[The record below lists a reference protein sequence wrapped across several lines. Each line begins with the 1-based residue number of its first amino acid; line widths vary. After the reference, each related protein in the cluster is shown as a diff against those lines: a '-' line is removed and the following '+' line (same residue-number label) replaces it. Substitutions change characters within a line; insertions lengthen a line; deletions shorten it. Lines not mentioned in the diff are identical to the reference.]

1 MCMFKSMLLLKD
13 KVFCPNYDSHEDM
26 INETGMEHGP
36 MRENF
41 VRVEITPPD
50 DDLTVPIDKWEYK
63 VDQDYL
69 PEWYVEEVDKP
80 RCFDALKAW
89 AVKHILVGQ
98 DVPEV
103 KQGEFVVL
111 VNCNT
116 GIVKGTVQEVRGG
129 TVQEVWDGGT
139 VQEVRGGTVQEVWDG
154 GTVQKVRYG
163 GTVQKVR
170 YGGTVQEVW
179 DGATVQEVWYG
190 GTVQEVRGGTV
201 QKVRYGGTVQE
212 VWDGATVQ
220 EVWDG
225 GTVQKVRYGGTVQEV
240 WDGGTVQEVRGGTV
254 QEVWDGGTVQKQTG
268 GIVIYADGCIS
279 VCNKNFYR
287 LITPEEMK

>member
-50 DDLTVPIDKWEYK
+50 DDLTVPIDKWKYK

-129 TVQEVWDGGT
+129 TVQKVWDGGTVQKVWDGGT
-139 VQEVRGGTVQEVWDG
+139 VQEVWG
-154 GTVQKVRYG
+154 GTVQKV
-163 GTVQKVR
+163 
-170 YGGTVQEVW
+170 W
-179 DGATVQEVWYG
+179 D
-190 GTVQEVRGGTV
+190 
-201 QKVRYGGTVQE
+201 
-212 VWDGATVQ
+212 
-220 EVWDG
+220 
-225 GTVQKVRYGGTVQEV
+225 
-240 WDGGTVQEVRGGTV
+240 
-254 QEVWDGGTVQKQTG
+254 GTVQKQTG

-279 VCNKNFYR
+279 VCNKNLYR

>member
-116 GIVKGTVQEVRGG
+116 GIVKGTVQKVR
-129 TVQEVWDGGT
+129 GGT
-139 VQEVRGGTVQEVWDG
+139 VQEVRGGTVQEVWGGGTVQKVWDGTVQEVWDGTVQEVRDG
-154 GTVQKVRYG
+154 GTVQKVRAG

-170 YGGTVQEVW
+170 
-179 DGATVQEVWYG
+179 A
-190 GTVQEVRGGTV
+190 
-201 QKVRYGGTVQE
+201 
-212 VWDGATVQ
+212 
-220 EVWDG
+220 
-225 GTVQKVRYGGTVQEV
+225 
-240 WDGGTVQEVRGGTV
+240 
-254 QEVWDGGTVQKQTG
+254 GGTVQKQIG
-268 GIVIYADGCIS
+268 GIVIYADGRIS
-279 VCNKNFYR
+279 VCNKSFYR

>member
-116 GIVKGTVQEVRGG
+116 GIVKGTVQEVLG
-129 TVQEVWDGGT
+129 
-139 VQEVRGGTVQEVWDG
+139 GGTVQEVWDG
-154 GTVQKVRYG
+154 GTVQKV
-163 GTVQKVR
+163 
-170 YGGTVQEVW
+170 
-179 DGATVQEVWYG
+179 
-190 GTVQEVRGGTV
+190 
-201 QKVRYGGTVQE
+201 
-212 VWDGATVQ
+212 
-220 EVWDG
+220 WDG
-225 GTVQKVRYGGTVQEV
+225 GTVQKVWGGTVQKV
-240 WDGGTVQEVRGGTV
+240 LGGGTVQKVWGGGTV
-254 QEVWDGGTVQKQTG
+254 QKVLGGGTVQKQTG

-279 VCNKNFYR
+279 VCNKSFYR

>member
-89 AVKHILVGQ
+89 AVKHILIGQ
-98 DVPEV
+98 EVPEV
-103 KQGEFVVL
+103 KQDEFVML

-116 GIVKGTVQEVRGG
+116 GIVKGTVKEVLGG
-129 TVQEVWDGGT
+129 TVQEVLDGTVQKVRAGGTVQEVSDGGTVQEVWAGGTVQKVWDGGT
-139 VQEVRGGTVQEVWDG
+139 VQE
-154 GTVQKVRYG
+154 
-163 GTVQKVR
+163 
-170 YGGTVQEVW
+170 
-179 DGATVQEVWYG
+179 
-190 GTVQEVRGGTV
+190 
-201 QKVRYGGTVQE
+201 
-212 VWDGATVQ
+212 
-220 EVWDG
+220 
-225 GTVQKVRYGGTVQEV
+225 
-240 WDGGTVQEVRGGTV
+240 
-254 QEVWDGGTVQKQTG
+254 QTG

>member
-50 DDLTVPIDKWEYK
+50 DDLTVPIDKWKYK

-116 GIVKGTVQEVRGG
+116 GIVKGTVQK
-129 TVQEVWDGGT
+129 VWGGGT
-139 VQEVRGGTVQEVWDG
+139 VQEVRGGGTVQEVWCGGTVQKVWGGGTVQEVLGGTVQKVLGGGTVQKVLGGTVQEVWCGGTVQEVWGGTVQKVWGGGTVQKVLG
-154 GTVQKVRYG
+154 GTVQKVR
-163 GTVQKVR
+163 
-170 YGGTVQEVW
+170 
-179 DGATVQEVWYG
+179 
-190 GTVQEVRGGTV
+190 
-201 QKVRYGGTVQE
+201 
-212 VWDGATVQ
+212 
-220 EVWDG
+220 
-225 GTVQKVRYGGTVQEV
+225 
-240 WDGGTVQEVRGGTV
+240 
-254 QEVWDGGTVQKQTG
+254 GGTVQKQTG

>member
-41 VRVEITPPD
+41 VRVEITPPH

-116 GIVKGTVQEVRGG
+116 GIVKGTVQKVWGG
-129 TVQEVWDGGT
+129 TVQKVRGGGTVQKVWDGGT
-139 VQEVRGGTVQEVWDG
+139 VQEVLDGTVQKVRGG
-154 GTVQKVRYG
+154 GTVQKV
-163 GTVQKVR
+163 
-170 YGGTVQEVW
+170 W
-179 DGATVQEVWYG
+179 
-190 GTVQEVRGGTV
+190 
-201 QKVRYGGTVQE
+201 
-212 VWDGATVQ
+212 
-220 EVWDG
+220 
-225 GTVQKVRYGGTVQEV
+225 
-240 WDGGTVQEVRGGTV
+240 GGTV
-254 QEVWDGGTVQKQTG
+254 QEVWDGGTVQKQIG
-268 GIVIYADGCIS
+268 GIVIYADGRIS
-279 VCNKNFYR
+279 VCNKNFY
-287 LITPEEMK
+287 LLVTPEATK

>member
-13 KVFCPNYDSHEDM
+13 KVFCPNYDSHEAM

-50 DDLTVPIDKWEYK
+50 DDLTVPIDKWKYK

-116 GIVKGTVQEVRGG
+116 GIVKGTVQKVLGGTVQKVLGGTVQEVWDG

-139 VQEVRGGTVQEVWDG
+139 VQKVWAGGTVQEVWAGGTVQKVWDGGTVQEVWDG
-154 GTVQKVRYG
+154 GTVQKV
-163 GTVQKVR
+163 
-170 YGGTVQEVW
+170 
-179 DGATVQEVWYG
+179 
-190 GTVQEVRGGTV
+190 
-201 QKVRYGGTVQE
+201 
-212 VWDGATVQ
+212 
-220 EVWDG
+220 WDG
-225 GTVQKVRYGGTVQEV
+225 GTVQK
-240 WDGGTVQEVRGGTV
+240 
-254 QEVWDGGTVQKQTG
+254 VWDGGTVQKQTG

>member
-41 VRVEITPPD
+41 VRVEITPPH

-116 GIVKGTVQEVRGG
+116 GIVKGTVQKVWGG
-129 TVQEVWDGGT
+129 TVQEVWG
-139 VQEVRGGTVQEVWDG
+139 GGTVQEVWDG
-154 GTVQKVRYG
+154 GTVQKVLDGTVQKVLDG
-163 GTVQKVR
+163 GTVQKVWGGTVQKVW
-170 YGGTVQEVW
+170 GGTVQEVW
-179 DGATVQEVWYG
+179 G
-190 GTVQEVRGGTV
+190 GGTV
-201 QKVRYGGTVQE
+201 QKVL
-212 VWDGATVQ
+212 
-220 EVWDG
+220 DG
-225 GTVQKVRYGGTVQEV
+225 GTVQKVWG
-240 WDGGTVQEVRGGTV
+240 
-254 QEVWDGGTVQKQTG
+254 GGTVQKQTG

>member
-89 AVKHILVGQ
+89 AVKHILIGQ
-98 DVPEV
+98 EVPEV
-103 KQGEFVVL
+103 KQDEFVML

-116 GIVKGTVQEVRGG
+116 GIVKGTVKEVLGGTVQEVRAGG
-129 TVQEVWDGGT
+129 TVQEVWD
-139 VQEVRGGTVQEVWDG
+139 GGTVQEVWDG
-154 GTVQKVRYG
+154 GTVQKVRAG

-170 YGGTVQEVW
+170 
-179 DGATVQEVWYG
+179 A
-190 GTVQEVRGGTV
+190 
-201 QKVRYGGTVQE
+201 
-212 VWDGATVQ
+212 
-220 EVWDG
+220 
-225 GTVQKVRYGGTVQEV
+225 
-240 WDGGTVQEVRGGTV
+240 
-254 QEVWDGGTVQKQTG
+254 GGTVQKQTG
-268 GIVIYADGCIS
+268 GIVIYADGRIS
-279 VCNKNFYR
+279 VCNKSFYR

>member
-50 DDLTVPIDKWEYK
+50 DDLTVPIDKWKYK

-116 GIVKGTVQEVRGG
+116 GIVKGTVKVY
-129 TVQEVWDGGT
+129 
-139 VQEVRGGTVQEVWDG
+139 G

-163 GTVQKVR
+163 GTVQKV
-170 YGGTVQEVW
+170 YG
-179 DGATVQEVWYG
+179 
-190 GTVQEVRGGTV
+190 
-201 QKVRYGGTVQE
+201 
-212 VWDGATVQ
+212 
-220 EVWDG
+220 
-225 GTVQKVRYGGTVQEV
+225 GGTVQEV
-240 WDGGTVQEVRGGTV
+240 WDGGTVREVRGGTV
-254 QEVWDGGTVQKQTG
+254 QEVRGGGTVREVWDDGTVQEQTG
-268 GIVIYADGCIS
+268 GIVIYADGRIS

>member
-1 MCMFKSMLLLKD
+1 M
-13 KVFCPNYDSHEDM
+13 
-26 INETGMEHGP
+26 
-36 MRENF
+36 
-41 VRVEITPPD
+41 
-50 DDLTVPIDKWEYK
+50 
-63 VDQDYL
+63 

-116 GIVKGTVQEVRGG
+116 GIVKGTVQEVL
-129 TVQEVWDGGT
+129 
-139 VQEVRGGTVQEVWDG
+139 GGTVQEVWDG
-154 GTVQKVRYG
+154 GTVQKVRGG
-163 GTVQKVR
+163 GTVQK
-170 YGGTVQEVW
+170 
-179 DGATVQEVWYG
+179 
-190 GTVQEVRGGTV
+190 
-201 QKVRYGGTVQE
+201 
-212 VWDGATVQ
+212 
-220 EVWDG
+220 
-225 GTVQKVRYGGTVQEV
+225 
-240 WDGGTVQEVRGGTV
+240 
-254 QEVWDGGTVQKQTG
+254 VWDGGTVQKQTG

>member
-41 VRVEITPPD
+41 VRVEITPPH

-116 GIVKGTVQEVRGG
+116 GIVKGTVREVRGGTVQEVRGGGTVQKVRSGGTVQKVLGGGTVQKVWGGGTVQEVLDGGTVQKVWGGTVQEVRAGGTVQEVWAGGTVQKVRSCG

-139 VQEVRGGTVQEVWDG
+139 VQEVRGGTVQEVWAG
-154 GTVQKVRYG
+154 GTVQKV
-163 GTVQKVR
+163 
-170 YGGTVQEVW
+170 W
-179 DGATVQEVWYG
+179 
-190 GTVQEVRGGTV
+190 
-201 QKVRYGGTVQE
+201 
-212 VWDGATVQ
+212 
-220 EVWDG
+220 
-225 GTVQKVRYGGTVQEV
+225 
-240 WDGGTVQEVRGGTV
+240 
-254 QEVWDGGTVQKQTG
+254 GGTVQKQTG

-287 LITPEEMK
+287 LVTPEATK

>member
-50 DDLTVPIDKWEYK
+50 DDLTVPIDKWKYK

-116 GIVKGTVQEVRGG
+116 GIVKGTVQKVWDGTVQKVWGGTVQKVWGG

-139 VQEVRGGTVQEVWDG
+139 VQEVWGGGTVQEVWDG
-154 GTVQKVRYG
+154 GTVQKV
-163 GTVQKVR
+163 
-170 YGGTVQEVW
+170 W
-179 DGATVQEVWYG
+179 D
-190 GTVQEVRGGTV
+190 
-201 QKVRYGGTVQE
+201 
-212 VWDGATVQ
+212 
-220 EVWDG
+220 
-225 GTVQKVRYGGTVQEV
+225 
-240 WDGGTVQEVRGGTV
+240 GGTV
-254 QEVWDGGTVQKQTG
+254 QEVWDGGTVQKVWGGGTVQEQFG
-268 GIVIYADGCIS
+268 GIVIYADGRIS

>member
-50 DDLTVPIDKWEYK
+50 DDLTVPIDKWEYN

-89 AVKHILVGQ
+89 AVKHILIGQ
-98 DVPEV
+98 EVPEV
-103 KQGEFVVL
+103 KQDEFVVL

-116 GIVKGTVQEVRGG
+116 GIVKGTVQEVWGGTVQKVWGGG
-129 TVQEVWDGGT
+129 TVQEVLGGGTVQKVWDGGT
-139 VQEVRGGTVQEVWDG
+139 VQEVRGGGTVQKVWGGTVQKVLGGGTVQEVWDG
-154 GTVQKVRYG
+154 GTVQKVLDG
-163 GTVQKVR
+163 GTVQKVWG
-170 YGGTVQEVW
+170 GGTVQEVW
-179 DGATVQEVWYG
+179 DG
-190 GTVQEVRGGTV
+190 
-201 QKVRYGGTVQE
+201 TVQE
-212 VWDGATVQ
+212 VWDG
-220 EVWDG
+220 
-225 GTVQKVRYGGTVQEV
+225 TVQKVLG
-240 WDGGTVQEVRGGTV
+240 
-254 QEVWDGGTVQKQTG
+254 GGTVQKQTG

>member
-36 MRENF
+36 LRENF

-89 AVKHILVGQ
+89 AVKHILIGQ
-98 DVPEV
+98 EVPEV
-103 KQGEFVVL
+103 KQDEFVML

-116 GIVKGTVQEVRGG
+116 GIVKGTVKEVLGGTVQKVRGG
-129 TVQEVWDGGT
+129 TVQEVRD
-139 VQEVRGGTVQEVWDG
+139 GGTVQEVWDG
-154 GTVQKVRYG
+154 GTVQK
-163 GTVQKVR
+163 
-170 YGGTVQEVW
+170 
-179 DGATVQEVWYG
+179 
-190 GTVQEVRGGTV
+190 
-201 QKVRYGGTVQE
+201 
-212 VWDGATVQ
+212 
-220 EVWDG
+220 
-225 GTVQKVRYGGTVQEV
+225 
-240 WDGGTVQEVRGGTV
+240 
-254 QEVWDGGTVQKQTG
+254 VWDGGTVQKQTG
-268 GIVIYADGCIS
+268 GIVIYADGRIS
-279 VCNKNFYR
+279 VCNKSFYR

>member
-50 DDLTVPIDKWEYK
+50 DDLTVPIDKWKYK

-89 AVKHILVGQ
+89 AVKHILIGQ
-98 DVPEV
+98 EVPEV
-103 KQGEFVVL
+103 KQDEFVML

-116 GIVKGTVQEVRGG
+116 GIVKGTVKEVLGGTVQKVRGGGTVQEVRAGG
-129 TVQEVWDGGT
+129 TVQEVWAGGT
-139 VQEVRGGTVQEVWDG
+139 VQKVRAGGTVQEVWDG
-154 GTVQKVRYG
+154 GTVQKVRAG
-163 GTVQKVR
+163 GTVQKV
-170 YGGTVQEVW
+170 W
-179 DGATVQEVWYG
+179 A
-190 GTVQEVRGGTV
+190 
-201 QKVRYGGTVQE
+201 
-212 VWDGATVQ
+212 
-220 EVWDG
+220 
-225 GTVQKVRYGGTVQEV
+225 GGTVQEV
-240 WDGGTVQEVRGGTV
+240 WDGGTVQEVWSGTVQEVRGGTV
-254 QEVWDGGTVQKQTG
+254 QKVRDGGTVQEVWSGTVQEVRGGGTVQKVWDGGTVQKQTG
-268 GIVIYADGCIS
+268 GIVIYADGRIS
-279 VCNKNFYR
+279 VCNKSFYR

>member
-89 AVKHILVGQ
+89 AVKHILIGQ
-98 DVPEV
+98 EVPEV
-103 KQGEFVVL
+103 KQDEFVML

-116 GIVKGTVQEVRGG
+116 GIVKGTVQKVLGG
-129 TVQEVWDGGT
+129 TVQEVRDGGT
-139 VQEVRGGTVQEVWDG
+139 VQEVRDGGTVQEVWGG
-154 GTVQKVRYG
+154 GTVQKV
-163 GTVQKVR
+163 
-170 YGGTVQEVW
+170 W
-179 DGATVQEVWYG
+179 G
-190 GTVQEVRGGTV
+190 GTVQEVRV
-201 QKVRYGGTVQE
+201 
-212 VWDGATVQ
+212 
-220 EVWDG
+220 
-225 GTVQKVRYGGTVQEV
+225 
-240 WDGGTVQEVRGGTV
+240 
-254 QEVWDGGTVQKQTG
+254 GGTVQKQTG

>member
-41 VRVEITPPD
+41 VRVEITPPY

-116 GIVKGTVQEVRGG
+116 GIVKGTVQKVWGGTVQKVRGGG
-129 TVQEVWDGGT
+129 TVQEVLDGGT
-139 VQEVRGGTVQEVWDG
+139 VQKVWGGTVQKVWDG
-154 GTVQKVRYG
+154 GTVQKVRGG
-163 GTVQKVR
+163 GTVQKVW
-170 YGGTVQEVW
+170 GGTVQEVW
-179 DGATVQEVWYG
+179 D
-190 GTVQEVRGGTV
+190 
-201 QKVRYGGTVQE
+201 
-212 VWDGATVQ
+212 
-220 EVWDG
+220 
-225 GTVQKVRYGGTVQEV
+225 
-240 WDGGTVQEVRGGTV
+240 
-254 QEVWDGGTVQKQTG
+254 GTVQKQTG

-287 LITPEEMK
+287 LVTPEATK

>member
-41 VRVEITPPD
+41 VRVEITPPY

-89 AVKHILVGQ
+89 AVKHILIGQ
-98 DVPEV
+98 EVPEV
-103 KQGEFVVL
+103 KQDEFVML

-116 GIVKGTVQEVRGG
+116 GIVKGTVKEVL
-129 TVQEVWDGGT
+129 GGT
-139 VQEVRGGTVQEVWDG
+139 VQEVRAGGTVQEVRAGGTVQEVWDG
-154 GTVQKVRYG
+154 GTVQKVR
-163 GTVQKVR
+163 
-170 YGGTVQEVW
+170 
-179 DGATVQEVWYG
+179 A
-190 GTVQEVRGGTV
+190 
-201 QKVRYGGTVQE
+201 
-212 VWDGATVQ
+212 
-220 EVWDG
+220 
-225 GTVQKVRYGGTVQEV
+225 GGTVQEV
-240 WDGGTVQEVRGGTV
+240 WDGGTVQAVRAGGTV
-254 QEVWDGGTVQKQTG
+254 QKVRAGGTVQKQTG
-268 GIVIYADGCIS
+268 GIVIYADGRIS
-279 VCNKNFYR
+279 VCNKSFYR

>member
-26 INETGMEHGP
+26 MNETGMEHGP

-116 GIVKGTVQEVRGG
+116 GIVKGTVQEVWGGTVQKVLDGGTVQKVWGGTVQKVWGGG
-129 TVQEVWDGGT
+129 TVQEVWGGTVQKVLDGGT
-139 VQEVRGGTVQEVWDG
+139 VQKVWDG
-154 GTVQKVRYG
+154 GTVQKVLDG
-163 GTVQKVR
+163 GTVQK
-170 YGGTVQEVW
+170 
-179 DGATVQEVWYG
+179 
-190 GTVQEVRGGTV
+190 
-201 QKVRYGGTVQE
+201 
-212 VWDGATVQ
+212 
-220 EVWDG
+220 VWDG
-225 GTVQKVRYGGTVQEV
+225 GTVQKVL
-240 WDGGTVQEVRGGTV
+240 
-254 QEVWDGGTVQKQTG
+254 DGGTVQKQTG
-268 GIVIYADGCIS
+268 GIVIYENGRIS

>member
-13 KVFCPNYDSHEDM
+13 RVFCPNYDSHEDM
-26 INETGMEHGP
+26 INETGMNHGP

-50 DDLTVPIDKWEYK
+50 DDLTIPVDKWEYK

-69 PEWYVEEVDKP
+69 PEWYVEEVDRP

-89 AVKHILVGQ
+89 AVKHILVRQ

-116 GIVKGTVQEVRGG
+116 RIVKGTVQKVLGG

-139 VQEVRGGTVQEVWDG
+139 VQEVLGGGTVQKVLDGGTVQEVLDGTVQKVLDGGTVQKVLGGTVQEVWDG
-154 GTVQKVRYG
+154 GTVQKVL
-163 GTVQKVR
+163 
-170 YGGTVQEVW
+170 GGTVQEVW
-179 DGATVQEVWYG
+179 DG
-190 GTVQEVRGGTV
+190 
-201 QKVRYGGTVQE
+201 
-212 VWDGATVQ
+212 
-220 EVWDG
+220 
-225 GTVQKVRYGGTVQEV
+225 
-240 WDGGTVQEVRGGTV
+240 
-254 QEVWDGGTVQKQTG
+254 TVQKQIG
-268 GIVIYADGCIS
+268 GIVIYADGRIS

-287 LITPEEMK
+287 LVTPEAMK

>member
-116 GIVKGTVQEVRGG
+116 GIVKGTVQK
-129 TVQEVWDGGT
+129 VWGGT
-139 VQEVRGGTVQEVWDG
+139 VQEVRGGGTVQEVWDG
-154 GTVQKVRYG
+154 GTVQKVWDG
-163 GTVQKVR
+163 GTVQK
-170 YGGTVQEVW
+170 
-179 DGATVQEVWYG
+179 
-190 GTVQEVRGGTV
+190 
-201 QKVRYGGTVQE
+201 
-212 VWDGATVQ
+212 
-220 EVWDG
+220 VWDG
-225 GTVQKVRYGGTVQEV
+225 GTVQKV
-240 WDGGTVQEVRGGTV
+240 WDGGTVQKVL
-254 QEVWDGGTVQKQTG
+254 DGGTVQKQTG

>member
-41 VRVEITPPD
+41 VRVEITPPH

-116 GIVKGTVQEVRGG
+116 GIVKGTVQEVLDG
-129 TVQEVWDGGT
+129 TVQEVL
-139 VQEVRGGTVQEVWDG
+139 DG
-154 GTVQKVRYG
+154 GTVQKVLGG
-163 GTVQKVR
+163 GTVQKV
-170 YGGTVQEVW
+170 W
-179 DGATVQEVWYG
+179 
-190 GTVQEVRGGTV
+190 GGTV
-201 QKVRYGGTVQE
+201 QKVL
-212 VWDGATVQ
+212 
-220 EVWDG
+220 G
-225 GTVQKVRYGGTVQEV
+225 GTVQKVLGGGTVQE
-240 WDGGTVQEVRGGTV
+240 
-254 QEVWDGGTVQKQTG
+254 QTG

>member
-116 GIVKGTVQEVRGG
+116 GIVKGTVQKVWGGTVQKVWGGTVQKVWGG

-139 VQEVRGGTVQEVWDG
+139 VQEVR
-154 GTVQKVRYG
+154 
-163 GTVQKVR
+163 
-170 YGGTVQEVW
+170 
-179 DGATVQEVWYG
+179 
-190 GTVQEVRGGTV
+190 
-201 QKVRYGGTVQE
+201 
-212 VWDGATVQ
+212 
-220 EVWDG
+220 
-225 GTVQKVRYGGTVQEV
+225 
-240 WDGGTVQEVRGGTV
+240 
-254 QEVWDGGTVQKQTG
+254 GGTVQKQTG

>member
-50 DDLTVPIDKWEYK
+50 DDLTVPIDKWKYK

-116 GIVKGTVQEVRGG
+116 GIVKGTVQKVWDGGTVQEVWDGGTVQEVWDGTVQKVWGGTVQKVRGGGTVQEVWDG

-139 VQEVRGGTVQEVWDG
+139 VQEVRGGTVQEVWD
-154 GTVQKVRYG
+154 
-163 GTVQKVR
+163 
-170 YGGTVQEVW
+170 
-179 DGATVQEVWYG
+179 
-190 GTVQEVRGGTV
+190 
-201 QKVRYGGTVQE
+201 
-212 VWDGATVQ
+212 
-220 EVWDG
+220 
-225 GTVQKVRYGGTVQEV
+225 
-240 WDGGTVQEVRGGTV
+240 
-254 QEVWDGGTVQKQTG
+254 GTVQKQTG

>member
-41 VRVEITPPD
+41 VRVEITPPH

-89 AVKHILVGQ
+89 AVKHILIGQ
-98 DVPEV
+98 EVPEV
-103 KQGEFVVL
+103 KQDEFVML

-116 GIVKGTVQEVRGG
+116 GIVKGTVKEVL
-129 TVQEVWDGGT
+129 
-139 VQEVRGGTVQEVWDG
+139 
-154 GTVQKVRYG
+154 
-163 GTVQKVR
+163 
-170 YGGTVQEVW
+170 
-179 DGATVQEVWYG
+179 G

-201 QKVRYGGTVQE
+201 QKVR
-212 VWDGATVQ
+212 
-220 EVWDG
+220 G
-225 GTVQKVRYGGTVQEV
+225 GTVQKV
-240 WDGGTVQEVRGGTV
+240 WDGTVQEVRGGTV
-254 QEVWDGGTVQKQTG
+254 QKVWGGGTVQKVWGGGTVQKVWGGTVQEVWDGTVQKQTG
-268 GIVIYADGCIS
+268 GIVIYADGRIS

>member
-41 VRVEITPPD
+41 VRVEITPPH

-116 GIVKGTVQEVRGG
+116 GIVKGTVQKVWGGTVQKVWGG
-129 TVQEVWDGGT
+129 TVQEVWG
-139 VQEVRGGTVQEVWDG
+139 GGTVQEVWDG
-154 GTVQKVRYG
+154 GTVQKVL
-163 GTVQKVR
+163 
-170 YGGTVQEVW
+170 
-179 DGATVQEVWYG
+179 
-190 GTVQEVRGGTV
+190 
-201 QKVRYGGTVQE
+201 
-212 VWDGATVQ
+212 
-220 EVWDG
+220 DG
-225 GTVQKVRYGGTVQEV
+225 GTVQKVWGGTVQEV
-240 WDGGTVQEVRGGTV
+240 LDGGTVQKVL
-254 QEVWDGGTVQKQTG
+254 DGGTVQKQTG

>member
-13 KVFCPNYDSHEDM
+13 KVFCPNYDSHEAM

-50 DDLTVPIDKWEYK
+50 GDLTVPIDKWEYK

-116 GIVKGTVQEVRGG
+116 GIVKGTVKEVY
-129 TVQEVWDGGT
+129 
-139 VQEVRGGTVQEVWDG
+139 GGTVQEVWDG
-154 GTVQKVRYG
+154 GTVQKVLG
-163 GTVQKVR
+163 GTVQKVL
-170 YGGTVQEVW
+170 
-179 DGATVQEVWYG
+179 
-190 GTVQEVRGGTV
+190 GGTV
-201 QKVRYGGTVQE
+201 QK
-212 VWDGATVQ
+212 
-220 EVWDG
+220 VWDG
-225 GTVQKVRYGGTVQEV
+225 GTVQKVLDGGTVKEVYGGTVQEV
-240 WDGGTVQEVRGGTV
+240 WDGGTVQEVLDGGTV
-254 QEVWDGGTVQKQTG
+254 KEVYGGTVQKQTG

>member
-63 VDQDYL
+63 VEQDYL

-98 DVPEV
+98 DVTKVE
-103 KQGEFVVL
+103 QGEFVVL

-116 GIVKGTVQEVRGG
+116 GIVKGTV
-129 TVQEVWDGGT
+129 
-139 VQEVRGGTVQEVWDG
+139 
-154 GTVQKVRYG
+154 KV
-163 GTVQKVR
+163 

-179 DGATVQEVWYG
+179 DGTVEVL
-190 GTVQEVRGGTV
+190 
-201 QKVRYGGTVQE
+201 GGTVQE
-212 VWDGATVQ
+212 VWDGI
-220 EVWDG
+220 
-225 GTVQKVRYGGTVQEV
+225 VQK
-240 WDGGTVQEVRGGTV
+240 VRGGTV
-254 QEVWDGGTVQKQTG
+254 QEQFG
-268 GIVIYADGCIS
+268 GIVIYADGRIS

>member
-13 KVFCPNYDSHEDM
+13 RVFCPNHDSHEDM

-50 DDLTVPIDKWEYK
+50 DDLTIPVDKWEYK

-69 PEWYVEEVDKP
+69 PEWYVEEVDRP

-111 VNCNT
+111 INCST
-116 GIVKGTVQEVRGG
+116 GIVKGTVKEVLC
-129 TVQEVWDGGT
+129 
-139 VQEVRGGTVQEVWDG
+139 G
-154 GTVQKVRYG
+154 GTVQKVWGG
-163 GTVQKVR
+163 GTVQKVLG
-170 YGGTVQEVW
+170 GGTVKEVLC
-179 DGATVQEVWYG
+179 
-190 GTVQEVRGGTV
+190 GGTV
-201 QKVRYGGTVQE
+201 QKVWG
-212 VWDGATVQ
+212 
-220 EVWDG
+220 G
-225 GTVQKVRYGGTVQEV
+225 GTVQKVLG
-240 WDGGTVQEVRGGTV
+240 
-254 QEVWDGGTVQKQTG
+254 GGTVQKQTG
-268 GIVIYADGCIS
+268 GMVIYEDGRIS
-279 VCNKNFYR
+279 VCDKSFYR

>member
-50 DDLTVPIDKWEYK
+50 DDLTVPIDKWKYK

-116 GIVKGTVQEVRGG
+116 GIVKGTVQEVWDGTVQKVRDGG
-129 TVQEVWDGGT
+129 TVQEVRDGGTVQEVWGGTVQKVWDGGTVQKVWDGGT
-139 VQEVRGGTVQEVWDG
+139 VQEVRDGGTVQEVWD
-154 GTVQKVRYG
+154 
-163 GTVQKVR
+163 
-170 YGGTVQEVW
+170 
-179 DGATVQEVWYG
+179 
-190 GTVQEVRGGTV
+190 
-201 QKVRYGGTVQE
+201 
-212 VWDGATVQ
+212 
-220 EVWDG
+220 
-225 GTVQKVRYGGTVQEV
+225 
-240 WDGGTVQEVRGGTV
+240 
-254 QEVWDGGTVQKQTG
+254 GTVQKQTG

-279 VCNKNFYR
+279 VCNKNLYR

>member
-103 KQGEFVVL
+103 KRDKFVML

-116 GIVKGTVQEVRGG
+116 GIVKGTV
-129 TVQEVWDGGT
+129 
-139 VQEVRGGTVQEVWDG
+139 
-154 GTVQKVRYG
+154 K
-163 GTVQKVR
+163 
-170 YGGTVQEVW
+170 
-179 DGATVQEVWYG
+179 
-190 GTVQEVRGGTV
+190 EVRGGTV
-201 QKVRYGGTVQE
+201 QKVR
-212 VWDGATVQ
+212 
-220 EVWDG
+220 DG
-225 GTVQKVRYGGTVQEV
+225 GTVQKV
-240 WDGGTVQEVRGGTV
+240 WDGGTVQEVWGGTVQEVRDGGTVQKVRGGTV

-279 VCNKNFYR
+279 VCNKNLYR

>member
-129 TVQEVWDGGT
+129 TVQAVWDGGT
-139 VQEVRGGTVQEVWDG
+139 VQAVRAGGTVQAVWDGGTVQAVRGGGTVQKVLDGGTVQEVWD
-154 GTVQKVRYG
+154 
-163 GTVQKVR
+163 
-170 YGGTVQEVW
+170 
-179 DGATVQEVWYG
+179 
-190 GTVQEVRGGTV
+190 
-201 QKVRYGGTVQE
+201 
-212 VWDGATVQ
+212 
-220 EVWDG
+220 
-225 GTVQKVRYGGTVQEV
+225 
-240 WDGGTVQEVRGGTV
+240 GTV

-279 VCNKNFYR
+279 VCNKSFYR

>member
-41 VRVEITPPD
+41 VRVEITPPH
-50 DDLTVPIDKWEYK
+50 DDLTVPIDKWKYK

-116 GIVKGTVQEVRGG
+116 GIVKGTVQKVWGGG
-129 TVQEVWDGGT
+129 TVQKVLD
-139 VQEVRGGTVQEVWDG
+139 GGTVQEVWDG
-154 GTVQKVRYG
+154 GTVQKVWDG
-163 GTVQKVR
+163 GTVQKVL
-170 YGGTVQEVW
+170 
-179 DGATVQEVWYG
+179 
-190 GTVQEVRGGTV
+190 GGTV
-201 QKVRYGGTVQE
+201 QKVLDGG
-212 VWDGATVQ
+212 TVQ

-225 GTVQKVRYGGTVQEV
+225 GTVQKVWGGGTVQKV
-240 WDGGTVQEVRGGTV
+240 WGGGTVQKVLGGTV
-254 QEVWDGGTVQKQTG
+254 QKVLGGTVQKVRDGGTVQKQTG

>member
-1 MCMFKSMLLLKD
+1 MCMFKSMWLLKNN
-13 KVFCPNYDSHEDM
+13 VFCPNYDSHEDM

-116 GIVKGTVQEVRGG
+116 GIVKGTVQK
-129 TVQEVWDGGT
+129 VW
-139 VQEVRGGTVQEVWDG
+139 
-154 GTVQKVRYG
+154 
-163 GTVQKVR
+163 
-170 YGGTVQEVW
+170 
-179 DGATVQEVWYG
+179 G

-201 QKVRYGGTVQE
+201 QKVWGGTVQE
-212 VWDGATVQ
+212 VWGGTVQKVWGGTVQKVWGGTVQEVHGGGTVQ
-220 EVWDG
+220 EVWGGGTVQEVWGG
-225 GTVQKVRYGGTVQEV
+225 GTVQKVRGGTVQKV
-240 WDGGTVQEVRGGTV
+240 RGGTVQKVWGGTVQKVRGGTV
-254 QEVWDGGTVQKQTG
+254 QEVWGGTVQEVHGGGTVQKQTG